1 VPATVIVGLQ
11 WGDEGKG
18 KTTDFL
24 AEQVAMVVRYQGG
37 DNAGHTVV
45 SGDEVFK
52 LHLVP
57 SGVLYPHITSVIG
70 SGVVVNPATL
80 IGELDMLAA
89 RGIDTSRVRVSTA
102 AHVIMPYHVALDRA
116 MEARLGDGKVGTTG
130 RGIGPAYAD
139 RAWRVGLRMEDLLDG
154 RLVRAK
160 LAGILPDKNLLLSA
174 NNGAQSFGPDELVAQ
189 AVEWGERLKPHIA
202 DTTWL
207 VQDALRRGDH
217 VLLEGAQGTLLD
229 LDHGSYPF
237 VTSSNPVAGGACT
250 GGGIGPL
257 QVDEVIGVMKAYST
271 RVGSGPYP
279 TELTDATGEGIAA
292 RGHEVGTTT
301 GRPRRVGWFDAVPLR
316 YAVAVNSVSSIMLN
330 KLDILSG
337 IDPIRLCVAYEV
349 DGRRVDAWPS
359 SATVLAG
366 ATPIYDEFAGWSE
379 PIHGVRSLADLPEN
393 ARRYVTALEEH
404 AGVPIVLVSVGPER
418 TQTIERA
425 WRPMR
430 HRTAPGPSPAATAG
444 AAR

>member
-1 VPATVIVGLQ
+1 MPATVIVGLQ

-80 IGELDMLAA
+80 IGELDMLSA
-89 RGIDTSRVRVSTA
+89 RGIDPGKVRVSTA

-154 RLVRAK
+154 SLVRSK
-160 LAGILPDKNLLLSA
+160 LARILPDKNLLLSTVD
-174 NNGAQSFGPDELVAQ
+174 GARTFGADELVEE
-189 AVEWGERLKPHIA
+189 AVAWGERLRPHIA
-202 DTTWL
+202 DATWL

-229 LDHGSYPF
+229 IDHGSYPF
-237 VTSSNPVAGGACT
+237 VTSSNPIAGGACT

-279 TELTDATGEGIAA
+279 TELLDQIGHGIAT

-337 IDPIRLCVAYEV
+337 IDPIRMCVAYEI
-349 DGRRVDAWPS
+349 DGRRVEAWPS
-359 SATVLAG
+359 SATVLAR
-366 ATPIYDEFAGWSE
+366 ATPLYEEFAGWSE
-379 PIHGVRSLADLPEN
+379 PIHGIRSLADLPEN

-430 HRTAPGPSPAATAG
+430 HRPAVSA
-444 AAR
+444 